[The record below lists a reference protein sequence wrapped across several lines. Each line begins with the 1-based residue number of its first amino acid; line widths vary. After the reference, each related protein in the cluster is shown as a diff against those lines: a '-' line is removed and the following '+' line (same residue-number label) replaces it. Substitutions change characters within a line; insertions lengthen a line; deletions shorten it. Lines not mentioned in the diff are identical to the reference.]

1 MPDFEKYAKVTES
14 DLLRLAGCSKSEI
27 LTWMTIVQHG
37 YLDKVSGLRFSKLT
51 QEDIAIRSNQRFST
65 VTKAT
70 AALQR
75 KGLIVVIA
83 RGWGKPNQYE
93 IPFEPEEPQKT
104 NMDKSTEIV
113 DNSTQIV
120 DNSTQIVDNSTEIV
134 DNSQKIVDNF
144 SKPAIPTLPKTERLE
159 LPKTAIPIRNKK
171 EISNYNN
178 SSKGSISDGRVL
190 NENHWKSIH
199 SKWKHN
205 SRTSWTSKAIPNY
218 RMVLRLVTLDKIS
231 DSDLVGHHLGE
242 ISKWM
247 DHQYRRVLINPS
259 DHVVIWQGNDWT
271 CGLMRWFQGVVQHQN
286 HPSEEALQLQE
297 LHRMAQMNKQT
308 TGWN

>member
-1 MPDFEKYAKVTES
+1 MSDFEKYAKVTES
-14 DLLRLAGCSKSEI
+14 DLKRLAGCSKSEI

-70 AALQR
+70 ASLQK

-83 RGWGKPNQYE
+83 RGWSKPNQYE
-93 IPFEPEEPQKT
+93 IPFEPEEPQTT
-104 NMDKSTEIV
+104 NMDKSIEIV

-120 DNSTQIVDNSTEIV
+120 DNYPIHCG
-134 DNSQKIVDNF
+134 KLVDNF

-159 LPKTAIPIRNKK
+159 CRNSESPIRNKK

-190 NENHWKSIH
+190 NENHWNSIH
-199 SKWKHN
+199 SKWKNN
-205 SRTSWTSKAIPNY
+205 SHTAWTSKAIPNY
-218 RMVLRLVTLDKIS
+218 RMVLRLVKLDKLS
-231 DSDLVGHHLGE
+231 DADLVGHHIGE

-247 DHQYRRVLINPS
+247 DHQYRRILINPS
-259 DHVVIWQGNDWT
+259 DNVVIWQGNDWT

-286 HPSEEALQLQE
+286 HPAEEALQLQE
-297 LHRMAQMNKQT
+297 LHRLAQLHKQNNSE
-308 TGWN
+308 WH